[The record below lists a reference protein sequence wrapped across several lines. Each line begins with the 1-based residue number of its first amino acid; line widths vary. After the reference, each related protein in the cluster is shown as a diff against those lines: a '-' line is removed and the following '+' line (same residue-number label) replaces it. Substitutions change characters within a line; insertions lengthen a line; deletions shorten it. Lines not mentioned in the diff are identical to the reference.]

1 MAVPTNT
8 FQTYQTVGIREDLK
22 DVIYRVDPTDTPF
35 LTGVPKMTA
44 KSTKVEWQTQDLA
57 SPSPDNA
64 VVEGDDATAD
74 AATPTVRRDN
84 QTQISDKVAIT
95 SGTNQSVDSAG
106 RTKNEHSYQK
116 ILKGL
121 ELRRDMEASLLANK
135 AKVVGAAGVARVLA
149 GIESWIATNT
159 DLGSPGGVAP
169 AGDGSD
175 TRTTGTDRAITENI
189 LKNVLKQCWDEG
201 GKPNKIL
208 VSSHV
213 KGVISGFS
221 GGSNLRRDIA
231 ADRRT
236 LETAIEFYAGD
247 FGLQEI
253 VPSRFHNLESAL
265 VLQMDMWG
273 VAFMTGR
280 QFKSNDLAKTG
291 DAMKTQIL
299 SEYTLVAKN
308 EKASGIISDL
318 DAA

>member
-1 MAVPTNT
+1 MAVPTDT
-8 FQTYQTVGIREDLK
+8 FQTYQTQGIREDLK

-57 SPSPDNA
+57 QHSADNA

-95 SGTNQSVDSAG
+95 SGTNQSVESAG
-106 RTKNEHSYQK
+106 RTKNEHAYQK

-135 AKVVGAAGVARVLA
+135 SKVAGAAGVARVLA
-149 GIESWIATNT
+149 GIESWLATNT
-159 DLGSPGGVAP
+159 NLGLTGAAP
-169 AGDGSD
+169 AGDGSN
-175 TRTTGTDRAITENI
+175 TRTTGTDRPITEDL
-189 LKNVLKQCWDEG
+189 LKDILKQCWDEG

-253 VPSRFHNLESAL
+253 IPSRFHNLESAL

-291 DAMKTQIL
+291 DSMKTQIL

-308 EKASGIISDL
+308 EKASGIVSDL

>member
-1 MAVPTNT
+1 MAVPTDT
-8 FQTYQTVGIREDLK
+8 FQTYQTQGIREDLK

-57 SPSPDNA
+57 PHSADNA
-64 VVEGDDATAD
+64 VVEGDDAAAD

-95 SGTNQSVDSAG
+95 SGTNQSVESAG
-106 RTKNEHSYQK
+106 RTKNEHAYQK

-135 AKVVGAAGVARVLA
+135 SKVAGAAGVARVLA
-149 GIESWIATNT
+149 GIESWLATNT
-159 DLGSPGGVAP
+159 NLGLTGAAP
-169 AGDGSD
+169 AGDGSN
-175 TRTTGTDRAITENI
+175 TRTTGTDRPITEDL
-189 LKNVLKQCWDEG
+189 LKDILKQCWDEG

-253 VPSRFHNLESAL
+253 IPSRFHNLESAL

-291 DAMKTQIL
+291 DSMKTQIL

-308 EKASGIISDL
+308 EKASGIVSDL